1 MLSKVL
7 GEGKKLITRFSNI
20 LITIN
25 CNNSINPTKFTNY
38 CNGNFLDSYGN
49 WYKFPASIH
58 KILAH
63 GANIILNSPL
73 PFVVLGEE
81 ASECRNK
88 FYPRDR
94 ENHVRKNS
102 RESNSFDVFRR
113 AMNTSDLIIS
123 SLSLAKRTKYKPKTT
138 RSCEKYVYLSKN

>member
-1 MLSKVL
+1 M
-7 GEGKKLITRFSNI
+7 
-20 LITIN
+20 
-25 CNNSINPTKFTNY
+25 
-38 CNGNFLDSYGN
+38 FLDSHGN
-49 WYKFPASIH
+49 WYKVPALIH

-63 GANIILNSPL
+63 GANSILNSPL
-73 PFVVLGEE
+73 PVVALDVEE

-88 FYPRDR
+88 FYFRDR

-123 SLSLAKRTKYKPKTT
+123 SLSLAK
-138 RSCEKYVYLSKN
+138 S